1 MKGILFACFGTTH
14 DSARAQGIAPVAQ
27 ALREAFP
34 GDEVVIAYTSSI
46 VRTVLAGR
54 GAAVPGVGEA
64 LEALAAR
71 GVREV
76 LVQPGHVLYGEE
88 YDKVL
93 REAREQQGRFGRLVV
108 STPLV
113 ADDADIAALA
123 VTVADAFPQ
132 QRGRDVVLMG
142 HGTEQFSNAGYA
154 ALDYRLAA
162 LGRPDVHI
170 GTVEAYPDLAVVV
183 RSVRARGVGAVTL
196 APLMLVAGDHAINDM
211 AGQGAD
217 SWASV
222 LRAEGLDVECRING
236 LGAWTAVQQMF
247 VAHALRAWG
256 GLR

>member
-34 GDEVVIAYTSSI
+34 GDEVVTAYTSSI
-46 VRTVLAGR
+46 VRKVLAGR
-54 GAAVPGVGEA
+54 GSLVPSVGEA
-64 LEALAAR
+64 LEGLAAR

-93 REAREQQGRFGRLVV
+93 REAREQQGRFERLVV

-123 VTVADAFPQ
+123 ATVADAFPQ
-132 QRGRDVVLMG
+132 QRSRDVVLMG

-170 GTVEAYPDLAVVV
+170 GTVEAYPDLQAVLGKL
-183 RSVRARGVGAVTL
+183 RERDAGGVTL
-196 APLMLVAGDHAINDM
+196 APLMLVAGDHAKNDM
-211 AGQGAD
+211 AGDGPG
-217 SWASV
+217 SWANV
-222 LRAEGLDVECRING
+222 LRDAGLDVECHVSG
-236 LGAWTAVQQMF
+236 LGALPGVQRAYA
-247 VAHALRAWG
+247 AHARRAWEA
-256 GLR
+256 